1 MMKPSNTTPYNAALA
16 VFVAAALSACNTLDN
31 KTPVAEDQYTPAPI
45 QQSADLYYVVRRGDL
60 LGTIAEKLTGQRSNW
75 EAIAEANG
83 VTDPRKLRVGQRL
96 VIPGYLMPPTIST
109 NASNTVPSA
118 VALQSVDRTGTG
130 AKATQAQVTI
140 DDVGPDA
147 ADVVIKKANP
157 NKRFVLTPL
166 GEETETTHANLNGH
180 DYIKVVGTYFPKVV
194 YRSPQLDAQLL
205 MRVAPGTTFPLE
217 KLDNGWYRVSTDQG
231 IGFLRVEDGE
241 PTRLDG

>member
-1 MMKPSNTTPYNAALA
+1 MMKPSNTTPYNVILA
-16 VFVAAALSACNTLDN
+16 TLVATSLSACNLLET
-31 KTPVAEDQYTPAPI
+31 KTQVAEDQYQPAPI

-75 EAIAEANG
+75 EAIAKANG

-109 NASNTVPSA
+109 NVGNTVPSA
-118 VALQSVDRTGTG
+118 VALQSVDRTG
-130 AKATQAQVTI
+130 ANSAHATVTI

-147 ADVVIKKANP
+147 ADVVVKKANP

-180 DYIKVVGTYFPKVV
+180 NYIKVVGTYFPKVV

-231 IGFLRVEDGE
+231 IGFLRVEDGQ